1 MPTSGNRVVVDTYA
15 WIEYF
20 RGTEEGR
27 NAREYIEG
35 DFDLVCPAVVVAELS
50 DKYRR
55 NDLAETWR
63 RERKPFVEVKCD
75 AEPLDA
81 ELADRAGELKTEMR
95 RDHDDFGLADA
106 TILAT
111 AERHDAKLLTGDGH
125 LTGLERAIDVTDI

>member
-1 MPTSGNRVVVDTYA
+1 MPTSESKVVVDTYA

-27 NAREYIEG
+27 RAREYIEG
-35 DFDLVCPAVVVAELS
+35 EHELICPAVVVAELS

-55 NDLAETWR
+55 NDLADVWH
-63 RERKPFVEVKCD
+63 RERKPFVEITCGV
-75 AEPLDA
+75 EPLDA
-81 ELADRAGELKTEMR
+81 ELADKAGKLKTEMR

-111 AERHDAKLLTGDGH
+111 ADSHGAKLLTGDSH
-125 LTGLERAIDVTDI
+125 LTGLDRTIDLSEE